1 LKKIIILTLYYEESS
16 QKQTCE
22 ASEKISEV
30 FVSTV
35 SLERRNLRKFIR
47 AVQKFFQE

>member
-1 LKKIIILTLYYEESS
+1 LFRLYSREGS
-16 QKQTCE
+16 QNLTCE
-22 ASEKISEV
+22 AREKISEV